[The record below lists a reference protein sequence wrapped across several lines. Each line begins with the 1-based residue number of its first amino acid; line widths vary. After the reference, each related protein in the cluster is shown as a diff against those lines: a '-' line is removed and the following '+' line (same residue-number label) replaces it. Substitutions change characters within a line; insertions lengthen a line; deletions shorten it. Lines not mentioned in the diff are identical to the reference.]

1 MKKILLGIAACALLG
16 SAAFAQ
22 EEVVITTEDLGH
34 GIHAIFGRG
43 GTIGVSVGEDGV
55 FLIDDQLAPLSGDI
69 AEAIESLGGGNV
81 NYVLNTHWH
90 GDHTGGNEYFSG
102 HGALLV
108 AHENVRRRM
117 ASGEDE
123 GFFGR
128 AVEPS
133 APGALPSLTISDRA
147 TLYFND
153 LEVRI
158 IHAPH
163 AHTDG
168 DTIVV
173 FEGVNVIHMGD
184 IFFNG
189 NYPFIDVVS
198 GGHLDGNIAALAFGL
213 ALADDETRIIAG
225 HGPVGTKNDM
235 QAAHDMLVDVRARIQ
250 PLIEGRTEDEV
261 VALDP
266 LAELNPVWGTWFI
279 DGDTMVRFAYRSLT
293 NPIDG
298 L

>member
-1 MKKILLGIAACALLG
+1 MKKILSGIAACALLS

-22 EEVVITTEDLGH
+22 NEVEITTEDLGH

-55 FLIDDQLAPLSGDI
+55 FQIDDQLAPHSGAI
-69 AEAIESLGGGNV
+69 AEAIEGLGGGSV
-81 NYVLNTHWH
+81 DYVLNTHWH
-90 GDHTGGNEYFSG
+90 GDHTGGNEHFG
-102 HGALLV
+102 DQGALLV
-108 AHENVRRRM
+108 AHENVRSRM

-123 GFFGR
+123 SFFGR
-128 AVEPS
+128 SVEPTS
-133 APGALPSLTISDRA
+133 PGALPRLTISDRA

-158 IHAPH
+158 IHTPH

-173 FEGVNVIHMGD
+173 FEGANVIHMGD
-184 IFFNG
+184 IFFTG

-198 GGHLDGNIAALAFGL
+198 GGHLDGNIAALALGL
-213 ALADDETRIIAG
+213 ALADDETQIISG
-225 HGPVGTKNDM
+225 HGSVGTKADM
-235 QAAHDMLVDVRARIQ
+235 QAAHDMLVDVRARVA

-266 LAELNPVWGTWFI
+266 LTELNPVWGTWFI
-279 DGDTMVRFAYRSLT
+279 DGDTMVRFAYRSIS
-293 NPIDG
+293 NPIEE